1 VILITDDIKA
11 KLLENG
17 ARVLNEPDFDP
28 EPVVK
33 LFTPDAGATW
43 LIAAMYPDD
52 EDILYGLCD
61 MGVGSP
67 EIGDVSLE
75 ELKGI
80 RGKVG
85 LPVERDLG
93 FKAKMNLSAYARLAD
108 AECGIRA

>member
-1 VILITDDIKA
+1 MILITDDIKA

-33 LFTPDAGATW
+33 FFTPDAGATW

-75 ELKGI
+75 ELKEI
-80 RGKVG
+80 RGKIG

-93 FKAKMNLSAYARLAD
+93 FKAKMNLSAYGRLAD